1 MLNNLQNYYVFQELV
16 LNKTM
21 TIHTKDINISNWLDY
36 YEGIINILKDGI
48 DLDEVHKYK
57 ITVDFGNG
65 DIVKLSIFDLYFNI
79 MLWFIVIRSGLELDG
94 RALFFPKSITQK
106 EIKKYLDKYI
116 VLNRKRFSPIE
127 INNIID
133 DTLFRFS
140 DVDNFS
146 FYLSGTINL
155 KDNIELMNKIPEF
168 NELLH
173 ISLENSR
180 IEDVKDDGMKYTKR
194 VIDIITNES
203 EKVLGHE
210 HCLKYAF
217 DAEEGIN
224 QRQYKEFALHIGS
237 KPDGSGG
244 VHPHII
250 DTSYINAG
258 LRHVVDQFVDSAS
271 SRVAQIQT
279 KKNVGTSG
287 NFARILGINNMDSYI
302 NPDPTY
308 KCNTHNY
315 QVFTVENEKFL
326 QRIVGKYYK
335 LDPDG
340 IDYLVGPDDH
350 FLIGTTIL
358 MYSPMT
364 CASAAHGKGICYRC
378 YGDLAYVNV
387 NIKVGKI
394 AAELLTSQLTQKQLS
409 AKHLLETIVEKYHW
423 SKSFNKFFG
432 INVNKIFILPESNGA
447 YILIDRNDIQSKS
460 EDDYVVGMD
469 SDDSGIDNDLDNFIS
484 EFIVIDKNN
493 KQHLITSDERAE
505 MFISPEFQKLILN
518 SEINDEGYTVI
529 SFDSIFKE
537 SSELNL
543 FYIQI
548 INNDIGKS
556 LKDIEGLINR
566 KSSTLQYDKD
576 QLLQKLVGLVIDS
589 NLTIQSVHLETILM
603 NQIRSPRDVLKKP
616 EWENEEEEYTLLTL
630 DQALKDNPS
639 VVNSLIYQKLDYML
653 SYPLTFQ
660 KTDPSKM
667 DLFFMPRPQD
677 FIANY
682 NPEKDPKKEMVTP
695 LYIVPHKE
703 DPENN

>member
-16 LNKTM
+16 LNKSM
-21 TIHTKDINISNWLDY
+21 TIHTKDITIYNWLDY
-36 YEGIINILKDGI
+36 YEGLINILKDGI
-48 DLDEVHKYK
+48 ELEEVHRYK

-65 DIVKLSIFDLYFNI
+65 DIVNLSIFDLYFNI
-79 MLWFIVIRSGLELDG
+79 MLWFIVIRSGLELNG
-94 RALFFPKSITQK
+94 MALFFPKSITQK
-106 EIKKYLDKYI
+106 AIKEYLDKYI

-140 DVDNFS
+140 DIDNFS

-168 NELLH
+168 NDLLH

-180 IEDVKDDGMKYTKR
+180 IEDVKDDGMKYTNR

-203 EKVLGHE
+203 EQVLGYE

-217 DAEEGIN
+217 DANEGIN
-224 QRQYKEFALHIGS
+224 KRQYKEFALHIGS

-258 LRHVVDQFVDSAS
+258 LRHVADQFVDSAS

-287 NFARILGINNMDSYI
+287 NFARILGINNMDSFI

-308 KCNTHNY
+308 KCNTNNY

-326 QRIVGKYYK
+326 KRIVGRYYK

-340 IDYLVGPDDH
+340 VDNLVGPDDH
-350 FLIGTTIL
+350 YLIGTTIL

-364 CASAAHGKGICYRC
+364 CESAAHGHGICFRC

-394 AAELLTSQLTQKQLS
+394 AAEILTSQLTQKQLS
-409 AKHLLETIVEKYHW
+409 AKHLLETVVEKYHW
-423 SKSFNKFFG
+423 SNSFNNFFG
-432 INVNKIFILPESNGA
+432 ININKIFMLPETTA
-447 YILIDRNDIQSKS
+447 EYILIDRNNIQSKS
-460 EDDYVVGMD
+460 EDDYITGMD
-469 SDDSGIDNDLDNFIS
+469 SDDSGVDNDLDNFIT
-484 EFIVIDKNN
+484 EFVVIDKAGNN
-493 KQHLITSDERAE
+493 HLINSEEDAE
-505 MFISPEFQKLILN
+505 MFISPEFQKIIMK
-518 SEINDEGYTVI
+518 SELNDEGCYVI
-529 SFDSIFKE
+529 KTTDLLNDEI
-537 SSELNL
+537 NL

-548 INNDIGKS
+548 MNNDIGKS

-566 KSSTLQYDKD
+566 KSSTSLYDKD

-589 NLTIQSVHLETILM
+589 DLTIQSVHLETILM
-603 NQIRSPRDVLKKP
+603 NQIRSPRDILKKP
-616 EWENEEEEYTLLTL
+616 NWENEEEEYTLLTL

-660 KTDPSKM
+660 KTQPSKM

-677 FIANY
+677 FISKN
-682 NPEKDPKKEMVTP
+682 NPEKETKKEKITP
-695 LYIVPHKE
+695 IYVIPRKE
-703 DPENN
+703 NPDNK